1 MYYITPKTSD
11 TGKKMQELF
20 KKAADIRNEISDYLK
35 LIGANPNKWVSSD
48 KYFFN
53 TGVIAVVFDKEPDLK
68 IWKEF
73 KKIPNSYQPRMTS
86 YEGKKIQSKFQSIGV
101 IDRVDLN
108 EVVGFE
114 QVFQHVGFDLG
125 SKDYFCFMLQED
137 WNHTMPEDCEEITYA
152 KYLELF
158 NRK

>member
-1 MYYITPKTSD
+1 MYYITRKNSE
-11 TGKKMQELF
+11 TGKKMQELLD
-20 KKAADIRNEISDYLK
+20 KASAIRKQISEYLK
-35 LIGANPNKWVSSD
+35 LLGANPNQWVCSD

-108 EVVGFE
+108 EVVGFG

-125 SKDYFCFMLQED
+125 SKDYFCFMLREEWQ
-137 WNHTMPEDCEEITYA
+137 HTMPEDCEEITYT